1 MNNFKP
7 LFGILLAI
15 GFLVL
20 GIYLIQQ
27 DEEYKVI
34 VGYSTIAFWSI
45 VLIFAIYKKITTK
58 KTNHQ

>member
-27 DEEYKVI
+27 DEEYQVI
-34 VGYSTIAFWSI
+34 VGYSTITFWSI

>member
-7 LFGILLAI
+7 LYGILLAI

-27 DEEYKVI
+27 DEEYQVI